1 MVLIG
6 TNVLGLISVR
16 TINEYSYFSILF
28 KNFLFNITDVY
39 LCSVYSVFLKKKLPF
54 FENVILKVRLSNY
67 KKKKATPLY
76 MSIRTCPADPAQAQL
91 GPA

>member
-28 KNFLFNITDVY
+28 KNFFLTLQMYIYALFI
-39 LCSVYSVFLKKKLPF
+39 VFFLKKLPF

-76 MSIRTCPADPAQAQL
+76 MSIRTCPADPTQAQL